1 VLVRKSDY
9 WYLVVANL
17 KDGRFEVIGP
27 FNDKQIIE
35 QDALVHARF
44 TRIQIHKIETLIGSV
59 SNCNNKL
66 SSIHTT

>member
-17 KDGRFEVIGP
+17 KDRRFEVICP
-27 FNDKQIIE
+27 FNDKIIE